1 MVGSLRDI
9 YEIRWHG
16 RGGQG
21 AVTGSIILAE
31 ASSLEGLYSQAFP
44 EFGPERRGA
53 PVTAYTRI
61 SKRYIR
67 TRAPIED
74 PDIVVVL
81 DPSIPALTYL
91 KGLKR
96 DGYIVINTKRS
107 AKDIA
112 ESLGIRGVVSVDGTS
127 LALKILGSP
136 IVNIAMLGALARI
149 LNMVTLDSMARAV
162 LKILYNIQTSGS
174 LETILKSPGLG
185 EAAMGN
191 IAVLFEAYRSAEVL
205 L

>member
-1 MVGSLRDI
+1 MGSLRDI

>member
-1 MVGSLRDI
+1 MRDI

-31 ASSLEGLYSQAFP
+31 ASNLEGLYSQAFP

-61 SKRYIR
+61 SKGYIR
-67 TRAPIED
+67 TRAPIEN

-81 DPSIPALTYL
+81 DPSIPASTYL
-91 KGLKR
+91 RGLKR
-96 DGYIVINTKRS
+96 DGYVVINTKKS
-107 AKDIA
+107 ARDIA

-149 LNMVTLDSMARAV
+149 LDIVSINSIARAI
-162 LKILYNIQTSGS
+162 LKILYNIEASGS
-174 LETILKSPGLG
+174 LDTIFKSPGLG
-185 EAAMGN
+185 EAVMGN
-191 IAVLFEAYRSAEVL
+191 IAVLSEAYRSAEVFL
-205 L
+205 